1 MRKILKNIL
10 ELKKKTED
18 EFNKFLLKDENKIY
32 VEYIQIKE
40 STTLLLSV
48 ITEKYLSDLSDIDCS
63 NINISLEETLNIL
76 ETLNKN
82 IEGHTI

>member
-1 MRKILKNIL
+1 MNETLKSIL
-10 ELKKKTED
+10 ELKKKTND

-32 VEYIQIKE
+32 GEYIQIKE
-40 STTLLLSV
+40 SITLLLSV
-48 ITEKYLSDLSDIDCS
+48 ITEKYLSDLSDIECS

-82 IEGHTI
+82 IEGPAI